1 MTIESAR
8 ALVANI
14 LLQTIIDAKALKN
27 KPDGYYDKTCN
38 RNEMDRFLRS
48 KWFEYLCSSIDISPE
63 TILNYIEREQI

>member
-48 KWFEYLCSSIDISPE
+48 KWFEYLCASIDISPE

>member
-14 LLQTIIDAKALKN
+14 LHQAIIDAKALKH
-27 KPDGYYDKTCN
+27 KSDGYYDKRCN

-48 KWFEYLCSSIDISPE
+48 KWFEYLCTSINISPE
-63 TILNYIEREQI
+63 VILNHIEKEQP

>member
-14 LLQTIIDAKALKN
+14 LHQAIIDSKALKH
-27 KPDGYYDKTCN
+27 KSDGYYDRRCN

-48 KWFEYLCSSIDISPE
+48 KWFEYLCTSINISPE
-63 TILNYIEREQI
+63 VILKHIDKEQQ

>member
-8 ALVANI
+8 AIVASI
-14 LLQTIIDAKALKN
+14 LYQAIIDAKALKH

-48 KWFEYLCSSIDISPE
+48 KWFEYLCSSIDISPD
-63 TILNYIEREQI
+63 TILNYIDKEQL

>member
-8 ALVANI
+8 AIVASI
-14 LLQTIIDAKALKN
+14 LYQAIIDAQALKN
-27 KPDGYYDKTCN
+27 KPDGYYDKRCN
-38 RNEMDRFLRS
+38 RHEMDRFLRS